1 MNMTTDE
8 MRKLAQIQALIMNF
22 RNTAGYDAVEQL
34 AQYLEDTAST
44 FQEELEAW
52 EWDDDAA

>member
-8 MRKLAQIQALIMNF
+8 MRQLAEIQAMVAQF
-22 RNTAGYDAVEQL
+22 RQTAGYDAVEQM
-34 AQYLEDTAST
+34 AMYMEDTAAT

-52 EWDDDAA
+52 EDDEE

>member
-8 MRKLAQIQALIMNF
+8 MRQLAEIQAMVAQF
-22 RNTAGYDAVEQL
+22 RQTAGYDAVEQM
-34 AQYLEDTAST
+34 AMYMEDTAAT

-52 EWDDDAA
+52 EEEE

>member
-8 MRKLAQIQALIMNF
+8 MRQLAQIQAMVAQF
-22 RNTAGYDAVEQL
+22 RQTAGYDAVEQM
-34 AQYLEDTAST
+34 AMFLEDTAVT

-52 EWDDDAA
+52 EDDESA

>member
-8 MRKLAQIQALIMNF
+8 MRQLAQIQAMVAKF
-22 RNTAGYDAVEQL
+22 RRTAGYDAIEQL
-34 AQYLEDTAST
+34 AMYMEDTAAT

-52 EWDDDAA
+52 EEDEAA